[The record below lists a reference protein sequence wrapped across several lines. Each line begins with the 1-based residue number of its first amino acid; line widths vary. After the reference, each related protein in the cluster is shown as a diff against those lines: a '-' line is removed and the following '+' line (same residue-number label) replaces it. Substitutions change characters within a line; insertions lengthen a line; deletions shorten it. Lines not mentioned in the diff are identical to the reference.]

1 MRGIVTEGA
10 ALLGGQRRGSE
21 ASPFPM
27 GEDQRS
33 HRIFRPLPSQVRMGW
48 QLIPSYQD
56 YLFQLSLLLR
66 DPVYRGSNVQ
76 HGTGQ
81 PLLLIPGF
89 LAGDW
94 TLRVMA
100 RWLRRLG
107 YRPYLSGI
115 DWNVRAPERTG
126 ELLARRLSYIVSET
140 GSPVTM
146 VGHSLGGMLARALGS
161 HFPTVIFPG
170 VVRHV
175 VALGS
180 PIHNSAHATH
190 PLIRLA
196 FLALHSLRK
205 TPADLPGFIEKVSA
219 PLPAGV
225 GFTAIFS
232 TRDEIVAWRACVD
245 PQGNNYQV
253 SGGHLGLVVNREV
266 YRLLANILASRPQVS

>member
-1 MRGIVTEGA
+1 
-10 ALLGGQRRGSE
+10 
-21 ASPFPM
+21 
-27 GEDQRS
+27 
-33 HRIFRPLPSQVRMGW
+33 MGW

-66 DPVYRGSNVQ
+66 DPIYRGSNVQ
-76 HGTGQ
+76 RGAGQ
-81 PLLLIPGF
+81 PILLIPGF

-94 TLRVMA
+94 TFGVMA

-126 ELLARRLSYIVSET
+126 ELLAQRLSYIVREAGT
-140 GSPVTM
+140 PVIM

-161 HFPTVIFPG
+161 HFPTVIFPE

-190 PLIRLA
+190 PFIRLA
-196 FLALHSLRK
+196 FIALHSLRK
-205 TPADLPGFIEKVSA
+205 APADLPGFIEKVSA

-232 TRDEIVAWRACVD
+232 TRDEIVDWRACVD

-253 SGGHLGLVVNREV
+253 SGGHLGLIVNREV
-266 YRLLANILASRPQVS
+266 YRLLAHILGSRPKVP

>member
-1 MRGIVTEGA
+1 
-10 ALLGGQRRGSE
+10 
-21 ASPFPM
+21 
-27 GEDQRS
+27 
-33 HRIFRPLPSQVRMGW
+33 MGW
-48 QLIPSYQD
+48 QFVTSYPD
-56 YLFQLSLLLR
+56 YLLQLSLLLR
-66 DPVYRGSNVQ
+66 DPIYRGSDVQ
-76 HGTGQ
+76 HGAGQ
-81 PLLLIPGF
+81 PILLIPGF
-89 LAGDW
+89 LVGDW
-94 TLRVMA
+94 TFGVMA

-115 DWNVRAPERTG
+115 DWNVRAPGRTG
-126 ELLARRLSYIVSET
+126 ELLARRLSYIVRET
-140 GSPVTM
+140 GSPVIM

-161 HFPTVIFPG
+161 YFPALTFAK

-180 PIHNSAHATH
+180 PIHGSAHATH
-190 PLIRLA
+190 PFIRLA

-232 TRDEIVAWRACVD
+232 TEDEIVDWRACVD

-253 SGGHLGLVVNREV
+253 SGRHLGLVVNREV
-266 YRLLANILASRPQVS
+266 YRLLADILGSRQGVS